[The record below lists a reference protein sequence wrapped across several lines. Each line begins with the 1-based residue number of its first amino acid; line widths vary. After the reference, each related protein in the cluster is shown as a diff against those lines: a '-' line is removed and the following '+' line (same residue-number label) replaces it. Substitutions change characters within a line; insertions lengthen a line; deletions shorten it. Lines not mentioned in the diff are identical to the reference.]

1 MPTARKPAVRKP
13 VKRRSTAHWHLS
25 KEKILLFVGIVLI
38 FAEFVVTEF
47 LARPYHIEYLLA
59 GLALCG
65 TSITGWVA
73 KGDAK

>member
-1 MPTARKPAVRKP
+1 MPTARAKPRKKSQP
-13 VKRRSTAHWHLS
+13 WHLS
-25 KEKILLFVGIVLI
+25 KEKILLSVGIVLI

-73 KGDAK
+73 KGETK